1 VSSVNLRKEH
11 VVLGGTLALL
21 ALLHF
26 TNSQPARATS
36 SRSKAAAPSFE
47 SFVAPK
53 TELALPRRRAL
64 DDFDR
69 DVFSQPTDTRPL
81 PPLQLEMPPLP
92 RLSALRPPP
101 SPTLAAR
108 LYGKLLRADATPTP
122 VAGLFFSA
130 QDAGEDEAELE
141 ELSGG
146 LGSST
151 LDLLQAAAN
160 AGEKQVRNESPEERE
175 ARIASY
181 KKLYDWLRLSET
193 ELLFGQIRNEKRLSL
208 KLKGFTAEPIEFV
221 QVDPDTGR
229 EKFPGQKPVP
239 YQRDRVAEFALADTP
254 SNGIGLRFAEL
265 DGPMGPVKYGAM
277 LSLADDCI
285 ELRLEAREA
294 LTVAEGLYRQA
305 AEYDKQDPTPQLG
318 LARCYEAGFRFDDA
332 YTVYNTLV
340 ESFGHRPEVHVSLA
354 ELEARLRLFES
365 ARERFQYAEDNG
377 GRANWRVQ
385 RAYGRFL
392 FERGEFEA
400 ALARLRVAYEN
411 EPREP
416 SEART
421 RAAIRRDLG
430 AALLAVGAVDEAAAT
445 YEKALQAEPDE
456 PRSLAGRLQAQRMG
470 ASAAKAGGTGLDSA
484 FDLLLARALIELE
497 ARNWQAAR
505 DALAVAAG
513 ADPLRAPEAWR
524 ALSWLAEITGN
535 GDDALRWIERAREG
549 DPTDAWVLYQ
559 HGRLLAARD
568 DAVGAREAFV
578 AALDREIDFADAL
591 VALGELSLREAD
603 YASAERYFERA
614 LALDPQR
621 AEVHALRALNLL
633 AQGDSDA
640 AKDAADA
647 ALAIDALHPVALAS
661 QAWHTYRSGDSQ
673 KAITQYA
680 ELNDARR
687 SLPESDP
694 FRVYAKAQMER
705 IAEHEAKFQWSDG
718 FERLQLK
725 NGWTT
730 DEAAGPLMGLS
741 EGALRIDGAFTQGGT
756 VRVYQE
762 YNPAEFV
769 SLELDVTIAPD
780 CNAKVGVFVAKERRS
795 GAGGVQTQSKIG
807 IARRRDGG
815 LVVLLMDTATA
826 DENWEDVP
834 SQGAAWWPTGRP
846 VRLRIERVGEG
857 NQSTGRLLI
866 DGVPV
871 REGFKIPKTA
881 APSGADVKVG
891 VFVEGQTGLPAKV
904 SVDNVDIIRRVKR

>member
-1 VSSVNLRKEH
+1 MSNVNLRKEH

-26 TNSQPARATS
+26 TGATPARATAKRPS
-36 SRSKAAAPSFE
+36 STAPNFE
-47 SFVAPK
+47 SFATPK
-53 TELALPRRRAL
+53 TELALPRHRAL
-64 DDFDR
+64 DQFDR

-81 PPLQLEMPPLP
+81 PPLELAMPPLP

-101 SPTLAAR
+101 SPALDAR
-108 LYGKLLRADATPTP
+108 LFGKLLRADATPTP
-122 VAGLFFSA
+122 VAGLFFNA
-130 QDAGEDEAELE
+130 DNAGEAEAELE

-160 AGEKQVRNESPEERE
+160 AGQKQIRNESPEERE

-193 ELLFGQIRNEKRLSL
+193 ELLFGQIRNDKRFHL
-208 KLKGFTAEPIEFV
+208 KLKDFANQPIQFV

-229 EKFPGQKPVP
+229 EKFPGQKPVD
-239 YQRDRVAEFALADTP
+239 YARDRVADFALADTR
-254 SNGIGLRFAEL
+254 SNSIGLRLAEL
-265 DGPMGPVKYGAM
+265 DGPMGPVKYGNM
-277 LSLADDCI
+277 LALANDCV
-285 ELRLEAREA
+285 EARLEAREA
-294 LTVAEGLYRQA
+294 LTVAEGLYREA
-305 AEYDKQDPTPQLG
+305 AEFDKQDPTPQLG
-318 LARCYEAGFRFDDA
+318 LARCYEAGFRFDEA
-332 YTVYNTLV
+332 YEVYRTLV
-340 ESFGHRPEVHVSLA
+340 ANFGHRPEVHVGLA

-365 ARERFQYAEDNG
+365 ARERFQHAEDNG
-377 GRANWRVQ
+377 GRTNWRVQ

-392 FERGEFEA
+392 FERGEYEA
-400 ALARLRVAYEN
+400 ALTRLRVAFEN

-421 RAAIRRDLG
+421 RAAIRLDLG
-430 AALLAVGAVDEAAAT
+430 AAQLAVGAVEEAAAS

-456 PRSLAGRLQAQRMG
+456 PRALAGRLQAQRLG
-470 ASAAKAGGTGLDSA
+470 AAAARSGGTDLDSE
-484 FDLLLARALIELE
+484 FELLVARALLEIE

-513 ADPLRAPEAWR
+513 AEPLRAPQAWR
-524 ALSWLAEITGN
+524 ALSWLAELTGN

-568 DAVGAREAFV
+568 DGAGAREAFA
-578 AALDREIDFADAL
+578 AALDQALDFTDAL

-603 YASAERYFERA
+603 HASAERYFERA
-614 LALDPQR
+614 LALDPRR
-621 AEVHALRALNLL
+621 AEVHALRALNQL
-633 AQGDSDA
+633 ALGERDA
-640 AKDAADA
+640 AKDSADA
-647 ALAIDALHPVALAS
+647 ALAIDSLHPLALAA

-673 KAITQYA
+673 KSITQYA

-687 SLPESDP
+687 SQPDSDP

-705 IAEHEAKFQWSDG
+705 IAEHEAKFQWSDS
-718 FERLQLK
+718 FERQQLK

-730 DEAAGPLMGLS
+730 EEAAGPIVTLS
-741 EGALRIDGAFTQGGT
+741 EGALRIEGAFTQNGV
-756 VRVYQE
+756 VRVFQE

-769 SLELDVTIAPD
+769 SLELDITIATD
-780 CNAKVGVFVAKERRS
+780 NNAKVGVFLSKERRA
-795 GAGGVQTQSKIG
+795 GAGGVQTQSKIS
-807 IARRRDGG
+807 IARRREGG
-815 LVVLLMDTATA
+815 LVVLTMDTATA

-871 REGFKIPKTA
+871 REGFKIPRTA
-881 APSGADVKVG
+881 APSGADVRVG
-891 VFVEGQTGLPAKV
+891 VFVEGATGLPAKV